1 VAADNLSVEAIEQQL
16 ARLAQ
21 ERLELENTLVQRRH
35 QEKHALVLP
44 AMKGW
49 SGPLAIFA
57 MQPLLLF
64 VFARRYGVK
73 ELPESVDRL
82 VAMAKAATPGHTKP

>member
-1 VAADNLSVEAIEQQL
+1 
-16 ARLAQ
+16 
-21 ERLELENTLVQRRH
+21 
-35 QEKHALVLP
+35 
-44 AMKGW
+44 MKGW

-73 ELPESVDRL
+73 ELAESVDRL

>member
-1 VAADNLSVEAIEQQL
+1 
-16 ARLAQ
+16 
-21 ERLELENTLVQRRH
+21 
-35 QEKHALVLP
+35 
-44 AMKGW
+44 MKGW

-73 ELPESVDRL
+73 ERAESVERL
-82 VAMAKAATPGHTKP
+82 VAMAKAATPGHAKL

>member
-1 VAADNLSVEAIEQQL
+1 VRIGDVSVANSEFD
-16 ARLAQ
+16 
-21 ERLELENTLVQRRH
+21 
-35 QEKHALVLP
+35 ALVLP

-49 SGPLAIFA
+49 SDPLAIFA
-57 MQPLLLF
+57 MQLLLLV

-73 ELPESVDRL
+73 ELAASVDQL